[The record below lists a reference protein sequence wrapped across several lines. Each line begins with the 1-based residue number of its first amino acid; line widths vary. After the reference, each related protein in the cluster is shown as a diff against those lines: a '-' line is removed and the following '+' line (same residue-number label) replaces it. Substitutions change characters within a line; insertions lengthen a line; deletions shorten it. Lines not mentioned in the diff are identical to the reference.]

1 MTMLDSPP
9 RCDRRCRLDQG
20 VTVTMSMARLLGFSG
35 AIVLAAVIGG
45 TLISAVIAAPASTLP
60 TTSTAVAA
68 APTATAPAAAGE
80 YCATYRSEF
89 AKALGVSEA
98 DVTAAAKAAAEATID
113 DAVKDGKLA
122 SAAADR
128 LKARVAAADPD
139 VCGRLAKR
147 LGQAKAGLE
156 VVKDA
161 MAAAAD
167 GLGMSV
173 PDLRKALRDGTSL
186 KAIASKQGVDYG
198 TLTSKILA
206 AVKTDLDAA
215 VTAGTI
221 PQAREDRILQRL
233 STRLENGTVRG
244 G

>member
-1 MTMLDSPP
+1 
-9 RCDRRCRLDQG
+9 
-20 VTVTMSMARLLGFSG
+20 MSMSRLLGFSG

-45 TLISAVIAAPASTLP
+45 TLISAVIAAPASTRP

-68 APTATAPAAAGE
+68 APTAAATAAAGE
-80 YCATYRSEF
+80 YCETYRSGF

-98 DVTAAAKAAAEATID
+98 DVTAAARTAAGATID
-113 DAVKDGKLA
+113 EAVKDGKLT

-139 VCGRLAKR
+139 LCQRIAKR
-147 LGQAKAGLE
+147 LGQAKAGLG

-167 GLGMSV
+167 ALGMSTA
-173 PDLRKALRDGTSL
+173 DLRKALRDGTSL
-186 KAIASKQGVDYG
+186 KTIASNQGVDYA
-198 TLTSKILA
+198 TFTSKVLS
-206 AVKTDLDAA
+206 AVQADLDAA
-215 VTAGTI
+215 VKAGTI

-233 STRLENGTVRG
+233 TTRLENGTVRG